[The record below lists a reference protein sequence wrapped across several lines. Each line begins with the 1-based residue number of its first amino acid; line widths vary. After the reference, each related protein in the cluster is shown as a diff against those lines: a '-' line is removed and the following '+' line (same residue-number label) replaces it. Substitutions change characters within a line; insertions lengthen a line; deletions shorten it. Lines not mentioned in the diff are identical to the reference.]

1 MTHFITTVEASGA
14 AVALLRQQLA
24 GEPLPPFQTPEANAI
39 RAALSVL
46 TSRADAAHLEALGRA
61 VVHLLLETW
70 AAHLQAER
78 AATLAQLAAQSGKAG
93 DQGLH

>member
-1 MTHFITTVEASGA
+1 MSTVIEAAGA
-14 AVALLRQQLA
+14 ALALLRQQLA
-24 GEPLPPFQTPEANAI
+24 GEPLPAYQTPEADAV
-39 RAALSVL
+39 RSALSVL
-46 TSRADAAHLEALGRA
+46 SSRADDADLERIGRA

-78 AATLAQLAAQSGKAG
+78 AATLAQLVAQSGKAG